1 MNAPAAAT
9 AAAATTA
16 TTTAPATATATAPAP
31 APAPA
36 TNPQELSSLTLLLS
50 RSCLL
55 SSQQPTAARKT
66 HSLVPVARTSVQR

>member
-1 MNAPAAAT
+1 MNAPAAA
-9 AAAATTA
+9 ATA
-16 TTTAPATATATAPAP
+16 TTTAPATASAPAH
-31 APAPA
+31 AHADATA